1 MTKNKEKEK
10 KKDNGEVNSIWGGRF
25 SSKSNDLMDAINV
38 SIDFDKRLAFED
50 LRGSRAH
57 VKMLGKADI
66 ISQDEVEKILGGLTE
81 VETELLDG
89 KFNFSRELEDIHM
102 NVEGRLREI
111 IGETAGKIHTARS
124 RNDQVSTDLRLWVR
138 GASENLQKEIIKL
151 MKSILGKAEENAD
164 TIMPG
169 FTHLQVAQP
178 ITMGHYFLS
187 YIEMLGRDIDRF
199 EDAQKRANECP
210 LGSCALAGTS
220 FEIDREFTA
229 KELGFSRPMRN
240 SLDAVSDRDFVIEFI
255 SCLSLTA
262 THLSR
267 FAEDLTIWTSD
278 QFDFVR
284 LPEAFTSGSSI
295 MPQKRNPD
303 AAELVRGKVGR
314 VNGAL
319 ISMLTVMKG
328 LPLSYSKDMQED
340 KEQLFDAFDTV
351 LLMIKVMTGIIS
363 DITPNKENL
372 LRAASMGY
380 STATDLADWLTKE
393 LNIPFRDSHK
403 ITGRIVSYAERNNL
417 KLNEVPIEFMHK
429 LDGSITKDIY
439 KVMEVK
445 YSVGSRKSFGGTSP
459 REVLKRCADWR
470 IKLHG

>member
-1 MTKNKEKEK
+1 MTKNKGKEK
-10 KKDNGEVNSIWGGRF
+10 RKDNGEVNSIWGGRF
-25 SSKSNDLMDAINV
+25 SSKSNNLMDAINV

-229 KELGFSRPMRN
+229 KELGFS
-240 SLDAVSDRDFVIEFI
+240 
-255 SCLSLTA
+255 
-262 THLSR
+262 
-267 FAEDLTIWTSD
+267 
-278 QFDFVR
+278 Q
-284 LPEAFTSGSSI
+284 
-295 MPQKRNPD
+295 
-303 AAELVRGKVGR
+303 
-314 VNGAL
+314 
-319 ISMLTVMKG
+319 
-328 LPLSYSKDMQED
+328 SK
-340 KEQLFDAFDTV
+340 
-351 LLMIKVMTGIIS
+351 
-363 DITPNKENL
+363 
-372 LRAASMGY
+372 
-380 STATDLADWLTKE
+380 
-393 LNIPFRDSHK
+393 
-403 ITGRIVSYAERNNL
+403 
-417 KLNEVPIEFMHK
+417 
-429 LDGSITKDIY
+429 
-439 KVMEVK
+439 
-445 YSVGSRKSFGGTSP
+445 
-459 REVLKRCADWR
+459 
-470 IKLHG
+470 